1 MDKELFVEYH
11 SLKKEVNK
19 INDELDDLL
28 NKKARI
34 FGMTQPQASDVTKE
48 MFPSAMSSNDK
59 FLLYTIKTEEL
70 DKQITNKKN
79 ELGVKKYQMKLK
91 LMDLR
96 ESKDILDRIYVYKYV
111 DKKKVGKFYRLT
123 HYSRMQVYR
132 KIQEI
137 EEKIKDVTKCYNS

>member
-19 INDELDDLL
+19 INADLDDLL
-28 NKKARI
+28 NKKSRI

-79 ELGVKKYQMKLK
+79 ELGVKKYHLKLK

-111 DKKKVGKFYRLT
+111 DKVKIGKFYRLM
-123 HYSRMQVYR
+123 HYSRRQIYR
-132 KIQEI
+132 KLEEI
-137 EEKIKDVTKCYNS
+137 EEKLQHGTKCHNS

>member
-19 INDELDDLL
+19 INDDLDDLL

-59 FLLYTIKTEEL
+59 FLLYTIKTEEI
-70 DKQITNKKN
+70 DRQIINKKN
-79 ELGVKKYQMKLK
+79 ELGIKKYHLKLK

-111 DKKKVGKFYRLT
+111 DKKKVGKFYRLM
-123 HYSRMQVYR
+123 HYSRAQIYR
-132 KIQEI
+132 KLDEI
-137 EEKIKDVTKCYNS
+137 EEKLKDETK

>member
-19 INDELDDLL
+19 LNEELDDLL

-79 ELGVKKYQMKLK
+79 ELGVKKYHLKLK

-111 DKKKVGKFYRLT
+111 DKVKIGKFYRLM
-123 HYSRMQVYR
+123 HYSRRQIYR
-132 KIQEI
+132 KLEEI
-137 EEKIKDVTKCYNS
+137 EEKLQHGTKCHNS

>member
-1 MDKELFVEYH
+1 MNKELFVEYH
-11 SLKKEVNK
+11 SLKKEADRLNY
-19 INDELDDLL
+19 ELEKLL
-28 NKKARI
+28 DKKARI

-91 LMDLR
+91 LIDLR
-96 ESKDILDRIYVYKYV
+96 ESKDILNRIYVYKYV
-111 DKKKVGKFYRLT
+111 DKKKVGKFYRLIN
-123 HYSRMQVYR
+123 YSRAQVYR
-132 KIQEI
+132 KLDEI
-137 EEKIKDVTKCYNS
+137 EEKLKDETK